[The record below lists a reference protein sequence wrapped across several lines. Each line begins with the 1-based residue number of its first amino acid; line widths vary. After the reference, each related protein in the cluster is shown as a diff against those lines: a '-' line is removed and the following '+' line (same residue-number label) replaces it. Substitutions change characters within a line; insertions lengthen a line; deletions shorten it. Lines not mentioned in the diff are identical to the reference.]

1 VHDLYNIKTMVSIN
15 IMTIT
20 IHIEESTKKK
30 LQSFGIKG
38 ESYNDII
45 NKIYSMAVK
54 EQLREFLMSLDNTMP
69 ISEAITRSKK
79 RWFKQS

>member
-1 VHDLYNIKTMVSIN
+1 MVSIN